1 MKTQA
6 LDTLKQQFSD
16 YAATFI
22 DPGVDDGPHVLKR
35 NHTLRVCREIVDIGE
50 ALGLSGP
57 DLILAQAIA
66 LLHDIG
72 RFEQFKRYNTFLDA
86 VSANHAALGV
96 EVIEALRLLDPLTPE
111 ERELIIDAVRFHNA
125 ADLPG
130 DRDKRTL
137 FFMGL
142 IRDADKLDIWQVV
155 IDHYLNHGK
164 KTDKF
169 IELGLEDRGGYSPEA
184 FQALFQRRFVRSAAV
199 KQLNDFKLMQI
210 SWVFDLNF
218 TPTIDRVKDRHY
230 IEKIAS
236 TMPQCPDL
244 STALDHVFNHMDTH
258 THDTYTLC

>member
-1 MKTQA
+1 MKTND
-6 LDTLKQQFSD
+6 LDILKQQFFD

-22 DPGVDDGPHVLKR
+22 DPDTDGGPHVLKR
-35 NHTLRVCREIVDIGE
+35 DHTLRVCREIIGIGE
-50 ALGLSGP
+50 ALGLSEP
-57 DLILAQAIA
+57 DLLLAQVIA

-86 VSANHAALGV
+86 ASANHAALGV
-96 EVIEALRLLDPLTPE
+96 EVIKAQHLLDPLPPE
-111 ERELIIDAVRFHNA
+111 EQRLIIDAVRFHNA

-130 DRDKRTL
+130 DRDRRTL

-164 KTDKF
+164 DTDKF
-169 IELGLEDRGGYSPEA
+169 IELGFEDRGGYTPEA
-184 FQALFQRRFVRSAAV
+184 FQALFQRQFVRSAAV

-218 TPTIDRVKDRHY
+218 TPTIARVKSRQY

-244 STALDHVFNHMDTH
+244 TTALGHVFDHMDTH
-258 THDTYTLC
+258 THDTYTPC